1 MVSAGMKCIKYI
13 LFVFN
18 LIFYLAGIVLIVAG
32 ALVQTMFR
40 DYFVFF
46 GGQFNAAAIL
56 LIIVGVIVFFIGF
69 FGCCGAYKENHCMLM
84 TFTVL
89 LGIVFILEVAAAI
102 AAKILNNE
110 LRQLVRNKMNDAI
123 VHYNTSG
130 KAGQV
135 WNKTQET
142 LHCCGSVNYTDWKN
156 NPGLLNTSSVPDS
169 CCMTPST
176 DCGKGAL
183 TDPSQIYQD
192 GCANTLINWAEKNII
207 IIGVVALVLAF
218 IQIVGIIIA
227 CCLAAAIRKDY
238 TPM

>member
-1 MVSAGMKCIKYI
+1 MKCIKYI

-56 LIIVGVIVFFIGF
+56 LIIVGIIVFFIGF

-123 VHYNTSG
+123 VNYQPG
-130 KAGQV
+130 KSAQV
-135 WNKTQET
+135 WNKTQEK

-156 NPGLLNTSSVPDS
+156 NPGLSNTSSVPDS
-169 CCMTPST
+169 CCKTVSP
-176 DCGKGAL
+176 DCGKGTL
-183 TDPSQIYQD
+183 SDPDPTQIYHD
-192 GCANTLINWAEKNII
+192 GCANTLIGMAEKNIV